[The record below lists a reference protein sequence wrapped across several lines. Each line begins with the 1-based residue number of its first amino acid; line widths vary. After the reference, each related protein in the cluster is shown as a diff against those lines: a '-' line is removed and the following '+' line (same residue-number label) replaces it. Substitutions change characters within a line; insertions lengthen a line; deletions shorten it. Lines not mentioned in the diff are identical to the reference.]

1 MKILR
6 ASDYARVPW
15 KNGGGV
21 TREVFVQWCDE
32 SHTTWDWR
40 ISMADVVQSGP
51 FSVFPDVDR
60 TLSVIDGQ
68 GLSLKFYAGQ
78 HFVLD
83 RSSEPF
89 SFDGSQS
96 AYCNVIDGP
105 TTDLNVM
112 TVRSKFRH
120 VLRKHR
126 FGTSKG
132 IDLAEGEN
140 ILLAD
145 AAFALRLGDHEYSI
159 GRLDAVT
166 GLPSTADVLVS
177 PIEPCNFFVVTVFA
191 AA

>member
-6 ASDYARVPW
+6 ASDYTCVPW

-21 TREVFVQWCDE
+21 TREVFVQWRDE
-32 SHTTWDWR
+32 NHSAWDWR
-40 ISMADVVQSGP
+40 ISMAYVVQSGP
-51 FSVFPDVDR
+51 FSIFPGVDR
-60 TLSVIDGQ
+60 TLAVIDGQ
-68 GLSLKFYAGQ
+68 GLSLKFDAGQ
-78 HFVLD
+78 LSVLD

-89 SFDGSQS
+89 SFDGSQLVF
-96 AYCNVIDGP
+96 CDVLDGP

-120 VLRKHR
+120 MLRKHR

-145 AAFALRLGDHEYSI
+145 GAFALRVEDNEHSI

-166 GLPSTADVLVS
+166 GLNPAVDVVVM
-177 PIEPCNFFVVTVFA
+177 PVEPCNFFVVTVFTT
-191 AA
+191 